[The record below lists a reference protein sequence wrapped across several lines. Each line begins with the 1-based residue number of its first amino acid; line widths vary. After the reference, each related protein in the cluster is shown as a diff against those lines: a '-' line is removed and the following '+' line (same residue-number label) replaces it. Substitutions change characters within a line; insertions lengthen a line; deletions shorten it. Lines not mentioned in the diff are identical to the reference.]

1 MPTYDANVDAIQ
13 GDSVF
18 VFTGETGAELP
29 TAYATSCNLSVS
41 KETID
46 TSNKM
51 TGGWASSL
59 SGRKGWT
66 ASSDC
71 LLTKQSGLNSFDSL
85 YDAMLSATPVSVTVG
100 KVTSVYGLEA
110 GWYSGK
116 AHITALEMTAEQNGV
131 ASCTVTFTGTG
142 ALTKVVA
149 PVIP

>member
-18 VFTGETGAELP
+18 VFTGAAGAELP
-29 TAYATSCNLSVS
+29 TAYGTSCNLSVS

-71 LLTKQSGLNSFDSL
+71 LLTKQSGANSFDSL
-85 YDAMLSATPVSVTVG
+85 YEAMLSETPVSITVG
-100 KVTSVYGLEA
+100 KATSSYGLEA

-131 ASCTVTFTGTG
+131 ASCAVTFTGTG
-142 ALTKVVA
+142 ALTKVA
-149 PVIP
+149 PAG

>member
-1 MPTYDANVDAIQ
+1 MPDYDANVDAIQ

-18 VFTGETGAELP
+18 VFTGAAGSELP
-29 TAYATSCNLSVS
+29 TAYGTSCNLSVS

-71 LLTKQSGLNSFDSL
+71 LLTKAAGLNSFDSL
-85 YDAMLSATPVSVTVG
+85 YEAMLSETPVSITVG
-100 KVTSVYGLEA
+100 KATSSYGLEA

-131 ASCTVTFTGTG
+131 ASCAVTFTGTG
-142 ALTKVVA
+142 ALTKVA
-149 PVIP
+149 PAG

>member
-18 VFTGETGAELP
+18 VFTGAAGAELP
-29 TAYATSCNLSVS
+29 TAYGTSCNLSVS

-46 TSNKM
+46 RSNKM

-71 LLTKQSGLNSFDSL
+71 LLTKAAGLNSFDSL
-85 YDAMLSATPVSVTVG
+85 YEAMLSETPVSVTVG
-100 KVTSVYGLEA
+100 KVTSSYGLEA

-149 PVIP
+149 PAG

>member
-18 VFTGETGAELP
+18 VFTGAAGAELP
-29 TAYATSCNLSVS
+29 TAYGTSCNLSVS

-71 LLTKQSGLNSFDSL
+71 LLTKAAGLNSFDSL
-85 YDAMLSATPVSVTVG
+85 YEAMLSETPVSVTVG
-100 KVTSVYGLEA
+100 KVTSSYGLEA

-142 ALTKVVA
+142 ALTKVAA
-149 PVIP
+149 PAG

>member
-13 GDSVF
+13 GDSIF
-18 VFTGETGAELP
+18 VFTGEAGAELP
-29 TAYATSCNLSVS
+29 TAYATSSNLSLS

-51 TGGWASSL
+51 TGGWVSSI

-66 ASSDC
+66 ASSDS
-71 LLTKQSGLNSFDSL
+71 LLTKTTGQNSFDSM
-85 YDAMLSATPVSVTVG
+85 YAAMMSETPIPVVVG
-100 KVTSVYGLEA
+100 KATESYGLEA

-116 AHITALEMTAEQNGV
+116 AHVTALEMVAEQGGV
-131 ASCTVTFTGTG
+131 ATCSATFTGTG

-149 PVIP
+149 PVVP

>member
-18 VFTGETGAELP
+18 VFTGEAGAELP
-29 TAYATSCNLSVS
+29 TAYGTSCNLSVS

-71 LLTKQSGLNSFDSL
+71 LLTKAAGLNSFDSL
-85 YDAMLSATPVSVTVG
+85 YEAMLSETPVSITVG
-100 KVTSVYGLEA
+100 KATSSYGLES

-149 PVIP
+149 PVVP